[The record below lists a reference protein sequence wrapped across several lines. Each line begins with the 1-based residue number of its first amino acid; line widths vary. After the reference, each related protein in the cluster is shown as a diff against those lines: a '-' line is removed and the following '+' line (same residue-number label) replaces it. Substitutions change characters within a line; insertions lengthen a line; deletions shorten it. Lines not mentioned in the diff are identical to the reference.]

1 MIIMI
6 MTVTKTTRTK
16 SGIDLKFESLNNDK
30 NRNLARSGKTHSIII
45 TAIYT
50 NIFDALVCTKFGAF

>member
-1 MIIMI
+1 

-16 SGIDLKFESLNNDK
+16 SGIDLKFEPLNNDK
-30 NRNLARSGKTHSIII
+30 NRNLARSGKMHSIII